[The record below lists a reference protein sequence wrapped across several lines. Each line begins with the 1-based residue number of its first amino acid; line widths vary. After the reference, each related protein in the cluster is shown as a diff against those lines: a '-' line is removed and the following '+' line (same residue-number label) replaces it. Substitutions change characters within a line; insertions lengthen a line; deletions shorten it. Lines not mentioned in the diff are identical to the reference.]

1 MFVLFYFRLVKP
13 QYLVPFLQPG
23 RLVRVKQADKDFG
36 FGVVI
41 NFKKKAV
48 KVTVLI
54 GTISVLYFTIF
65 IFIYERESFLISFFI
80 SSKKIRPSFGTIA
93 FQDCSVDMKL
103 IVKFHEKVNRAIKL
117 AYLGLVP
124 DSATSLN

>member
-48 KVTVLI
+48 KVT
-54 GTISVLYFTIF
+54 SAYQHNFSF
-65 IFIYERESFLISFFI
+65 SFYNFYFIYERESFLICFFI
-80 SSKKIRPSFGTIA
+80 SSKKLRKKSDLDLVRLLSKIA
-93 FQDCSVDMKL
+93 QLTLTCS
-103 IVKFHEKVNRAIKL
+103 
-117 AYLGLVP
+117 
-124 DSATSLN
+124 